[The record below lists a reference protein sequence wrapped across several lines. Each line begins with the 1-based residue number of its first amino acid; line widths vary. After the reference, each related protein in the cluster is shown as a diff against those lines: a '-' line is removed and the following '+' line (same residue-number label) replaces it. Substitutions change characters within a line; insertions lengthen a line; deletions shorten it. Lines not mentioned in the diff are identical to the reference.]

1 MPAGFFSSPHFT
13 NLSLAAL
20 AAYLVGAIPFGLV
33 VAFAVSGRDVRQ
45 WGSGNIGATNVGRM
59 LGFKWFVVVFLLDM
73 LKGAVPV
80 MIATLVQ
87 QRSGSSAAFAY
98 LPEVAALAAILGH
111 MFPVYLKFKGGKGVA
126 TSIGAVFALAWQPAL
141 AAVVAFV
148 VVFALTRYVSL
159 GSIIGSAAFTA
170 AYFWLYPDPWA
181 LELRARTILAV
192 AAPLLIIVAH
202 RTNIV
207 RIFQG
212 REARIGVKKP
222 PAPPPSDT

>member
-1 MPAGFFSSPHFT
+1 MHAGFFSSPHFT

-59 LGFKWFVVVFLLDM
+59 LGFKWFVVVFILDM

-80 MIATLVQ
+80 LIATFVQ
-87 QRSGSSAAFAY
+87 QRSGASAATIY

-148 VVFALTRYVSL
+148 VVFALTRLVSL

-170 AYFWLYPDPWA
+170 AYFLLYPEPWSLA
-181 LELRARTILAV
+181 NRARTILAV
-192 AAPLLIIVAH
+192 AAPVLIIVAH

-207 RIFQG
+207 RILQG
-212 REARIGVKKP
+212 REARIGVKKS
-222 PAPPPSDT
+222 PAPPPSET